1 MPEDG
6 RRRILVIVN
15 PHATTVSD
23 RLKNLVIYALQSRFE
38 VEVEATQGQNHAT
51 EIGRGARDGAWEMV
65 VAFGGD
71 GTINEVANGL
81 AGTEIPLGLLP
92 GGNTNVVCRTLG
104 IPNDVVEATEHLLSL
119 ADDLRTTRVALGRVG
134 DRHFVFSCGCG
145 IDATV
150 VEKVDANP
158 GLKSTAGPWYYS
170 WSALSGYMRSYMRDP
185 VMLEV
190 ATPEKSIEG
199 VTVLAQNSDPFTFFG
214 SRAVHVCPPVAMA
227 DPFLSMSV
235 LKRGNQLDAATLI
248 PRLLSSRL
256 DAGRHGQ
263 METFDRLTE
272 ATVRSLSTEADGTVR
287 TFPVQVDGDFI
298 GRFEEVDIS
307 IVPDALSIVA

>member
-1 MPEDG
+1 MIG
-6 RRRILVIVN
+6 AARKRILVIVN

-23 RLKNLVIYALQSRFE
+23 RLKNLVIYALQGRFD
-38 VEVEATQGQNHAT
+38 VEVEATEGRNHAT

-81 AGTEIPLGLLP
+81 AGTDIPLGLLP

-119 ADDLRTTRVALGRVG
+119 ADDLRSVRVALGRVG

-150 VEKVDANP
+150 VERVDSNP
-158 GLKSTAGPWYYS
+158 RLKAAAGPWFYS

-185 VMLEV
+185 VRFEV
-190 ATPEKSIEG
+190 ATADRTVTG
-199 VTVLAQNSDPFTFFG
+199 VTALAQNSDPFTFFG
-214 SRAVHVCPPVAMA
+214 NRAVHVCPPVAMA

-235 LKRGNQLDAATLI
+235 LKRGGQLDAATLV

-256 DAGRHGQ
+256 DTTRHGQ
-263 METFDRLTE
+263 METFERLTE
-272 ATVRSLSTEADGTVR
+272 ARVRSLSTEPDGTVR

-298 GRFEEVDIS
+298 GRFEEVELS
-307 IVPDALSIVA
+307 VVPDALSIVA

>member
-1 MPEDG
+1 MIDG
-6 RRRILVIVN
+6 DRKRILVIVN

-23 RLKNLVIYALQSRFE
+23 RLKNLVIYALQGRFE
-38 VEVEATQGQNHAT
+38 VEVEATEGQNHAT

-81 AGTEIPLGLLP
+81 AGTDIPLGLLP

-119 ADDLRTTRVALGRVG
+119 ADDLRTVRVSLGRVG
-134 DRHFVFSCGCG
+134 ERHFVFSCGCG

-150 VEKVDANP
+150 VERVDSNP
-158 GLKSTAGPWYYS
+158 RLKATAGPWYYS

-185 VMLEV
+185 VKLEV
-190 ATPEKSIEG
+190 ATAKRSTTG
-199 VTVLAQNSDPFTFFG
+199 VTALAQNSDPFTFFG

-235 LKRGNQLDAATLI
+235 LRRGNQLDAATLV

-256 DAGRHGQ
+256 DTARHGQ
-263 METFDRLTE
+263 MDAFERLTR
-272 ATVRSLSTEADGTVR
+272 ANVRSLSTEPDGTVR

-298 GRFEEVDIS
+298 GRFEEVEIS
-307 IVPDALSIVA
+307 VVPDALSIVA